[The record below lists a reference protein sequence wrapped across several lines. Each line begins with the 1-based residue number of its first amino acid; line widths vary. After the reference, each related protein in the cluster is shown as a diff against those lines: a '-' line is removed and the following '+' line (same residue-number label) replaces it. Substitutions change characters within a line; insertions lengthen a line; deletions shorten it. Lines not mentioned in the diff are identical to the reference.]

1 MNAPVPSITSPS
13 SVFDELVLGH
23 LRRAHIKARLIL
35 NRIEFAGVSLR
46 NGWVDGETA
55 LGMLAEVNLLDFVV
69 GRSS

>member
-1 MNAPVPSITSPS
+1 M
-13 SVFDELVLGH
+13 VLGH

-35 NRIEFAGVSLR
+35 NRVDFAGTSLR

-55 LGMLAEVNLLDFVV
+55 LGIVAEVGLLDFVV